1 MTTKR
6 INCYRARSKRNA
18 RLSFSDR
25 NDTRKKFGIPE
36 IKKE

>member
-18 RLSFSDR
+18 RLSFSDGNKMTLGR
-25 NDTRKKFGIPE
+25 NLEYQK
-36 IKKE
+36 